1 MSFAQPAMAVLSAFQ
16 TIGQIQNARFQAEL
30 AEAEAK
36 DREREAFFIA
46 EQLKI
51 DEEAER
57 IRLVKKENEILRS
70 ANEVIA
76 YNAAQN
82 RAGNAYMQ
90 NDALMATS
98 MRNLSEDLNII
109 RTQKDILKAGAK
121 GQIAHVFASSIQEAN
136 ILRAT
141 GRMRK
146 RAGYTAAVGSAAQGA
161 WMWKQMS

>member
-16 TIGQIQNARFQAEL
+16 TIGQNQNARFQAEL
-30 AEAEAK
+30 AVAEAK

-57 IRLVKKENEILRS
+57 IRLVQKENEILRS

-146 RAGYTAAVGSAAQGA
+146 RAGYTAAVGSEAQCA